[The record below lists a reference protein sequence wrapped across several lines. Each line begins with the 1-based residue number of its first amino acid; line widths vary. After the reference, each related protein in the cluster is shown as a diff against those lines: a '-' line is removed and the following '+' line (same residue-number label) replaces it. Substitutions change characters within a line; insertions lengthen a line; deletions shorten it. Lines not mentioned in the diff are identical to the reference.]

1 MEFTKLIGKRH
12 SANNFMKE
20 VVITESDL
28 KPIFDD
34 IKLVP
39 SAFNL
44 QHTEYITVLNE
55 EVKEQVREAAYGQYK
70 VHTASAVVIVTAD
83 RYAYRQTEM
92 LNKGLKDL
100 GIITSTELQEMV
112 ESNARFYEERGEEFM
127 KEDAIRNAS
136 LSAMMFMLAAKNRG
150 LDTCPMIG
158 YDQQKIRQ
166 LLDIPSTH
174 EVVMMITVGKEKES
188 SGRLRGYRK
197 PSEEFVKIIK

>member
-1 MEFTKLIGKRH
+1 MEFTKLIEKRH
-12 SANNFMKE
+12 SVNNFMKE

-28 KPIFDD
+28 KPVFDD
-34 IKLVP
+34 IKLAP

-55 EVKEQVREAAYGQYK
+55 ELKEQIRAAANGQYK

-83 RYAYRQTEM
+83 RYAYRQTEA

-100 GIITSTELQEMV
+100 GIITSSELQEMV
-112 ESNARFYEERGEEFM
+112 EGNVSFYEERGEQFM
-127 KEDAIRNAS
+127 REDAIRNAS

-174 EVVMMITVGKEKES
+174 EIVMMIAVGKEKES
-188 SGRLRGYRK
+188 SRRLRGYRK
-197 PSEEFVKIIK
+197 PIEEFVKIIN

>member
-83 RYAYRQTEM
+83 RYAYRQTEI

>member
-100 GIITSTELQEMV
+100 GIITSSELQEMV
-112 ESNARFYEERGEEFM
+112 ESNTRFYEERGEEFM

-174 EVVMMITVGKEKES
+174 EIVMMITVGKEKES

>member
-174 EVVMMITVGKEKES
+174 EIVMMITVGKEKES

>member
-1 MEFTKLIGKRH
+1 MEFTKLIEKRH

-28 KPIFDD
+28 MPIFND

-55 EVKEQVREAAYGQYK
+55 ELKEQVQEAANGQYK

-83 RYAYRQTEM
+83 RYAYRQTEA

-100 GIITSTELQEMV
+100 GIITSSELQEMV

-174 EVVMMITVGKEKES
+174 EIVMMITVGKEKES
-188 SGRLRGYRK
+188 SKRLRGYRK
-197 PSEEFVKIIK
+197 PIEEFVKIIK

>member
-1 MEFTKLIGKRH
+1 MEFTKLIEKRY

-20 VVITESDL
+20 VIITESDL
-28 KPIFDD
+28 KPIFND

-55 EVKEQVREAAYGQYK
+55 ELKEQIRAAANGQYK

-83 RYAYRQTEM
+83 RYAYRQTEA

-100 GIITSTELQEMV
+100 GIITSSELQEMV
-112 ESNARFYEERGEEFM
+112 EGNVSFYEERGEQFM
-127 KEDAIRNAS
+127 REDAIRNAS

-174 EVVMMITVGKEKES
+174 EIVMMIAVGKEKES
-188 SGRLRGYRK
+188 SRRLRGYRK
-197 PSEEFVKIIK
+197 PIEEFVKIIN

>member
-1 MEFTKLIGKRH
+1 MEFTKLIEKRH
-12 SANNFMKE
+12 SANNFIND

-34 IKLVP
+34 IKLAP

-55 EVKEQVREAAYGQYK
+55 ELKEQVREAAGQYK
-70 VHTASAVVIVTAD
+70 VHTASAVIIVTAD
-83 RYAYRQTEM
+83 RYAYRQTEA

-100 GIITSTELQEMV
+100 GIITSSELQEMV
-112 ESNARFYEERGEEFM
+112 EGNAKFYEERGEEFM

-174 EVVMMITVGKEKES
+174 EIVLMITVGKEKES

-197 PSEEFVKIIK
+197 PTEEFVKIIK